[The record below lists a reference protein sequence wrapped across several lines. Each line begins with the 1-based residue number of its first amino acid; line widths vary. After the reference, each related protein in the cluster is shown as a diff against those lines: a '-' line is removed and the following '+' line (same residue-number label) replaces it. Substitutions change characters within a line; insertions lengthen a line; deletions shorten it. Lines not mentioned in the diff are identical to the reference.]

1 MNEDKIYAEKKEVV
15 YAYVVYNGW
24 DHRVYPDG
32 TVMIWDVSEGDGW
45 SGDYVHMREHED
57 GYDKIKA
64 AGLEV
69 LK

>member
-1 MNEDKIYAEKKEVV
+1 MNIRAEKKEVV
-15 YAYVVYNGW
+15 YAYVVGNGW

-32 TVMIWDVSEGDGW
+32 TVMKWEVN
-45 SGDYVHMREHED
+45 DYNGNGHFVHMSECED
-57 GYDKIKA
+57 GYDEILA